1 MTQDLISD
9 QPAPQPRR
17 MKQPTK
23 DVLRANL
30 RSNAQQLID
39 LRAEHQQFRASWC
52 WPLFVWTQRI
62 CGLRA
67 RGKARQA

>member
-1 MTQDLISD
+1 
-9 QPAPQPRR
+9 

-62 CGLRA
+62 RGLRA